1 MNTGNGNDFH
11 TKDEIINK
19 KIISDDKQERFK
31 KTAMAMKEIITKKLY
46 KNKYPT
52 MEQYFKEVFK
62 LSRASVYR
70 FVDASRVLTQL
81 EGFSVLPCGERQCR
95 TLRRC
100 TKDQKMVQILWKS
113 VLEIYGNDTTLITS
127 TIIQN
132 TWEDLIKKGIVTP
145 NKTNHTT
152 RTRKRKNGINN
163 IRSASNVTASNSTV
177 SNSSSS
183 YNNNFSTKSNSSKEC
198 NGRSSM
204 VLKSNNFT
212 SATSSTSQSS
222 GMINTSYSYQPTQ
235 NSSINYY
242 YNMMYPEQNDYNYYI
257 QIDSLNNSEPS
268 TYISSA
274 PHTQYQSINSEAYT
288 PQRIDCNW
296 YNNQMSY
303 ISGTQNPYE
312 IQSINSSLLNQK
324 PNLNYNI
331 QYVIDTNH
339 ETYQNQ
345 LFEYPTQIIPQH
357 QNIKLNSEYSL

>member
-1 MNTGNGNDFH
+1 MNTGNDFH
-11 TKDEIINK
+11 TKDEIVDK

-152 RTRKRKNGINN
+152 RTRKRKNATN
-163 IRSASNVTASNSTV
+163 SSSNVTASNSTN

-183 YNNNFSTKSNSSKEC
+183 CNNNVNAKNNNKNSS
-198 NGRSSM
+198 GRNST
-204 VLKSNNFT
+204 VLKTNNFT

-222 GMINTSYSYQPTQ
+222 SMINTSYSYQPNT
-235 NSSINYY
+235 SINYY
-242 YNMMYPEQNDYNYYI
+242 YNMIYPEHIDSNYYI
-257 QIDSLNNSEPS
+257 QMDSINNNEPA
-268 TYISSA
+268 TYIS
-274 PHTQYQSINSEAYT
+274 PTPQTQYQNINTEAYT
-288 PQRIDCNW
+288 PQGMDCNW
-296 YNNQMSY
+296 YNNQMSFM
-303 ISGTQNPYE
+303 SGTQNPYE
-312 IQSINSSLLNQK
+312 IQNINSSLINQK
-324 PNLNYNI
+324 HDLNYNI
-331 QYVIDTNH
+331 QYVIDPNH

-345 LFEYPTQIIPQH
+345 IFEYPSQIMPPH
-357 QNIKLNSEYSL
+357 QKYELLN

>member
-1 MNTGNGNDFH
+1 MNAGNDFH
-11 TKDEIINK
+11 VKDEIVDK
-19 KIISDDKQERFK
+19 KMISDDKQERFK

-152 RTRKRKNGINN
+152 RTRKRKNGSNN
-163 IRSASNVTASNSTV
+163 ASNTPNVTASNSTN

-183 YNNNFSTKSNSSKEC
+183 CNNNMNMKTNNKNTDNNSII
-198 NGRSSM
+198 
-204 VLKSNNFT
+204 LKTNNFA

-222 GMINTSYSYQPTQ
+222 TMINNSYSYQPNT
-235 NSSINYY
+235 SINYY
-242 YNMMYPEQNDYNYYI
+242 YNMVYPEQIDSNYYI
-257 QIDSLNNSEPS
+257 QMDSINNSEPP
-268 TYISSA
+268 TYIS
-274 PHTQYQSINSEAYT
+274 PTPQTQYQSINTEAYT
-288 PQRIDCNW
+288 TQGIDCNW
-296 YNNQMSY
+296 YNNQMPFVPQ
-303 ISGTQNPYE
+303 TQNPYE
-312 IQSINSSLLNQK
+312 IQNINSSLLNQK
-324 PNLNYNI
+324 NDLNYNI

-339 ETYQNQ
+339 EPYQNQ
-345 LFEYPTQIIPQH
+345 IFEYPTQIMNPH
-357 QNIKLNSEYSL
+357 QKYEIIN

>member
-1 MNTGNGNDFH
+1 MNTGNEFH
-11 TKDEIINK
+11 GKDEIVDK

-152 RTRKRKNGINN
+152 RTRKRKNAINN
-163 IRSASNVTASNSTV
+163 ISTTSNITASNSTN

-183 YNNNFSTKSNSSKEC
+183 CNNNLSTKSNNKNCS
-198 NGRSSM
+198 GRSPM
-204 VLKSNNFT
+204 VLKSGNFAST
-212 SATSSTSQSS
+212 TNSTSQSS
-222 GMINTSYSYQPTQ
+222 SMMNSSYSYQPQ

-242 YNMMYPEQNDYNYYI
+242 YNMVYPEQIDSNYYI
-257 QIDSLNNSEPS
+257 QMDSLNASEPA
-268 TYISSA
+268 TYISST
-274 PHTQYQSINSEAYT
+274 PQTQYQNINSEAYT
-288 PQRIDCNW
+288 PQGMECNW
-296 YNNQMSY
+296 YNNQMPFMTGS
-303 ISGTQNPYE
+303 QNPYE
-312 IQSINSSLLNQK
+312 IQNMNTSLMNQK
-324 PNLNYNI
+324 NLNYNI
-331 QYVIDTNH
+331 QYVIDANH
-339 ETYQNQ
+339 EPYQNQ
-345 LFEYPTQIIPQH
+345 LFEYPTQIMQPHRKYEI
-357 QNIKLNSEYSL
+357 LN

>member
-1 MNTGNGNDFH
+1 MNAGHDFH
-11 TKDEIINK
+11 VKDEIVDK
-19 KIISDDKQERFK
+19 KVISDDKQERFK

-81 EGFSVLPCGERQCR
+81 EGFSILPCGERQCR

-152 RTRKRKNGINN
+152 RTRKRKNGNSN
-163 IRSASNVTASNSTV
+163 ISNTSNVTASNSTNSNSCSSCNNNNINMKV
-177 SNSSSS
+177 SNKNTNGSNSMILKT
-183 YNNNFSTKSNSSKEC
+183 NNF
-198 NGRSSM
+198 
-204 VLKSNNFT
+204 V
-212 SATSSTSQSS
+212 SATNSASQSS
-222 GMINTSYSYQPTQ
+222 SMINNSFSYQQQP

-242 YNMMYPEQNDYNYYI
+242 YNMVYPEQIDSNYYI
-257 QIDSLNNSEPS
+257 PMESLNNTEPP
-268 TYISSA
+268 TFIS
-274 PHTQYQSINSEAYT
+274 PTQQTQYQNIDSEAYT
-288 PQRIDCNW
+288 AQEIDCNW
-296 YNNQMSY
+296 YNNQMPF
-303 ISGTQNPYE
+303 IPGTQNPYE
-312 IQSINSSLLNQK
+312 VQNINSSLLNQK
-324 PNLNYNI
+324 NNLNYNI
-331 QYVIDTNH
+331 QYVIDPNH
-339 ETYQNQ
+339 EPYQNQ
-345 LFEYPTQIIPQH
+345 MLEYSTQIMHPH
-357 QNIKLNSEYSL
+357 